1 MSKDKIAELAEVMD
15 KISTKIDD
23 WDYMKAM
30 TLLQQLFQEVNN
42 NTSQV
47 KYVAYSPAAQQL
59 ADDNE
64 RLKYNN
70 TRLKRNHKNQRKRWK
85 ETEDQL
91 RGQINELLSEI
102 EYLEQF
108 KKTDLNGN
116 NNLVNY
122 L

>member
-42 NTSQV
+42 NTSHV
-47 KYVAYSPAAQQL
+47 KYYGPAAQQL

-85 ETEDQL
+85 ETEEQL